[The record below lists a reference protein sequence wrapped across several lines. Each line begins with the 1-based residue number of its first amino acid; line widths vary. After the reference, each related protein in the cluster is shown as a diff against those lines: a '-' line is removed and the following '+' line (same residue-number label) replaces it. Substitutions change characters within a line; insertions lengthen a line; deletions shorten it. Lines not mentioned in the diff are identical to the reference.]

1 VAVCEEKLVGTED
14 TFHTVGV
21 DHFTFIHYFT
31 LLYFTLLYFTL
42 LYFTFL
48 LSKIE
53 SLKSQDTVH
62 INVCTQPVAL
72 EAKMKFLKMNFK
84 NVQACQPC
92 ALVLSYDVI
101 RRHQN

>member
-21 DHFTFIHYFT
+21 DHFTFI
-31 LLYFTLLYFTL
+31 LYFTL

-72 EAKMKFLKMNFK
+72 EAKMKFLKMNFNK
-84 NVQACQPC
+84 TEKSFSN
-92 ALVLSYDVI
+92 
-101 RRHQN
+101 